1 MKTLLISLLPTTEN
15 FGVKYIHSC
24 LLREGQESA
33 ILFLPQHTPAV
44 KPLLLDFIERMQP
57 RLIGCGFMSY
67 EASFAA
73 FIGRTIKERY
83 PHIPFLAGGIHPT
96 INPEE
101 CLEYA
106 DFVCIGEGEET
117 VLEVARALETDGAI
131 TSIRNLAYKN
141 KGEIKTNPLR
151 PLVDDLDQIPFPEHM
166 PRNCYISHGN
176 AIEPMDLKLFRQY
189 TRYDG
194 KAYNIITSRGC
205 PFSCSYC
212 CNSFLSRLYE
222 TKKIRKRTPENV
234 LEELRA
240 VIKQFPDMI
249 LINIHDDCFLA
260 HSREWHNEFVSGY
273 KKWIDRPFIV
283 RSTPLH
289 LTEEKVQTLKQAGL
303 AWVTMGLQSGSERIN
318 KEVYHRHVSNDKFLE
333 ATEVARK
340 YGISGYYDVILD
352 NPFDEEEDKIN
363 TLRVLQKIRKPFQ
376 LQLFT
381 LTFYKGTEIYDLLH
395 EKLGSVDLGIRNYFN
410 YRPTFLNKLVRISPL
425 ISSGMLD
432 FFIEHR
438 KNSMVKILLSVLYLL
453 IVVLVEPVSYFY
465 LMLKAFNY
473 NLFLTLRIALPT
485 FKTKIRERIMSFG
498 FSSS

>member
-1 MKTLLISLLPTTEN
+1 MPA
-15 FGVKYIHSC
+15 HSYVWN
-24 LLREGQESA
+24 GAA
-33 ILFLPQHTPAV
+33 IL
-44 KPLLLDFIERMQP
+44 
-57 RLIGCGFMSY
+57 
-67 EASFAA
+67 
-73 FIGRTIKERY
+73 
-83 PHIPFLAGGIHPT
+83 
-96 INPEE
+96 
-101 CLEYA
+101 
-106 DFVCIGEGEET
+106 
-117 VLEVARALETDGAI
+117 
-131 TSIRNLAYKN
+131 
-141 KGEIKTNPLR
+141 
-151 PLVDDLDQIPFPEHM
+151 
-166 PRNCYISHGN
+166 
-176 AIEPMDLKLFRQY
+176 PMDVNLFRQY

-222 TKKIRKRTPENV
+222 TKQIRMRTPENV
-234 LEELRA
+234 IEELRA

-260 HSREWHNEFVSGY
+260 HSREWHSEFVSGY
-273 KKWIDRPFIV
+273 KKWINRPFIV

-289 LTEEKVQTLKQAGL
+289 LTEEKVETLKQAGL

-318 KEVYHRHVSNDKFLE
+318 KQVYHRHVTNEKFLE

-340 YGISGYYDVILD
+340 YGVSGYYDVILD
-352 NPFDEEEDKIN
+352 NPFDEEEDKIK

-432 FFIEHR
+432 YFIEHR
-438 KNSMVKILLSVLYLL
+438 KNLTAKFLLSILYFL

-473 NLFLTLRIALPT
+473 NLLLTLRIALPT